1 MRYVK
6 ETFGYL
12 KHPPIA
18 RRVDAASRAG
28 KYLVYSWSLL
38 ILARL
43 DLIHRYPGFLEDCM
57 VVAVSLGAVLSSVLA
72 LVSVLR
78 RGDLELA
85 LIQPLLG
92 ISGAQ
97 VFLAALGYKPEIL
110 VLPLFAVCLDL
121 AGRLNLLLKLRSVS
135 SVRLS

>member
-12 KHPPIA
+12 KHPPFA
-18 RRVDAASRAG
+18 RRVDAISRAG
-28 KYLVYSWSLL
+28 KYLIYSWCLL
-38 ILARL
+38 LLARL

-57 VVAVSLGAVLSSVLA
+57 VVAVSLGAIVSAVLA

-85 LIQPLLG
+85 LLQPLLG

-97 VFLAALGYKPEIL
+97 VFLAALGYKPEIM
-110 VLPLFAVCLDL
+110 VMPLLAVCLDL